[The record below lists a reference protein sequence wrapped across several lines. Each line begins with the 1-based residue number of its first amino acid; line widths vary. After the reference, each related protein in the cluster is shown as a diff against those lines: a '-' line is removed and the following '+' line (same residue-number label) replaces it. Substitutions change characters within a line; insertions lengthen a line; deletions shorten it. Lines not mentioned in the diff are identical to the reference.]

1 MKRPLAAVAASLA
14 LALALS
20 AAWGAAQTTLKS
32 GIDLSGFDR
41 SVRPQDNFF
50 RYVNGAWIANT
61 EIPADKSNYGS
72 FTILADRAESDLRA
86 IIEEAAA
93 DKTRPKGSDARKIGD
108 MYASFMDT
116 ARIEKLGATP
126 LSAEFGRVNAIRDR
140 VSLVRYLAHALRV
153 SINVPINGGVNQ
165 DAKKS
170 TQYITYWG
178 QSGLGLPDRDYYLKQ
193 DEKFAGYRT
202 AYVDYVERVLAL
214 AGVKDARAAA
224 ARIMKLETHLAE
236 VQWSREDSRDADK
249 TYNKFTV
256 ADAGKLMPGFDWNL
270 YLSEVRVPADAIVI
284 SQTTY
289 FTALARSFDEV
300 PLADWKLYL
309 KFHVIDTM
317 APYLSNAF
325 VQANFNLYSKTL
337 HGIEEM
343 RPRWKR
349 GVQSVEDGMGE
360 MAGKLYVARHF
371 KPAAKVRMDQLV
383 KNVLAALDAD
393 IDQLQWMGPE
403 TRKHA
408 HEKLARFTVKI
419 AYPDKWRD
427 YGKLEIRAG
436 DLVGNVMRANEFETN
451 RQLAKLGGPIDR
463 TEWGMTPQTINA
475 YNNPVANEIVFPAAI
490 LQPPFFDVEADD
502 AANYGAIG
510 AVIGHEISHGF
521 DDQGRKFDGAGNLT
535 DWWTSDDKAQFTARA
550 DRLAKE
556 YDGFESVPGHHLNG
570 RFTLGENIGD
580 LSGMAIAYQAYKR
593 ALGGAAAPVI
603 DGLTG
608 DQRFYLGYAQVWRRK
623 YREADLIARISTDP
637 HSPAQFR
644 VNGIVVNL
652 DPFYT
657 AFDVKPG
664 DKMYVAPE
672 ERIKI
677 W

>member
-1 MKRPLAAVAASLA
+1 MKRPLAVVATSLA

-20 AAWGAAQTTLKS
+20 AACGAAEATLKS
-32 GIDLSGFDR
+32 GIDSSGFDK

-50 RYVNGAWIANT
+50 QYVNGGWIART
-61 EIPADKSNYGS
+61 EIPADKSNYGT
-72 FTILADRAESDLRA
+72 FTALADKAESDLRA

-93 DKTRPKGSDARKIGD
+93 DKTHAKGSDAQKIGD

-116 ARIEKLGATP
+116 ARIEKLGVTP
-126 LSAEFGRVNAIRDR
+126 LKAEFGRINAIKDR
-140 VSLVRYLAHALRV
+140 PSLVRYLAHALRV
-153 SINVPINGGVNQ
+153 SIKVPVNANVNQ
-165 DAKKS
+165 DAKDTTK
-170 TQYITYWG
+170 YITYWD

-193 DEKFAGYRT
+193 DEQFVAYRA
-202 AYVDYVERVLAL
+202 AYLDYVEKVLSL

-224 ARIMKLETHLAE
+224 ARVMKLETHLAE

-270 YLSEVRVPADAIVI
+270 FLSAGKVPAGDLVI
-284 SQTTY
+284 SQPTY

-300 PLADWKLYL
+300 PPADWKVYL

-317 APYLSNAF
+317 APNLSDAF
-325 VQANFNLYSKTL
+325 VQANFNLYAKTL
-337 HGIEEM
+337 HGIEQN

-371 KPAAKVRMDQLV
+371 KPEAKARMDQLV

-403 TRKHA
+403 TKRHA
-408 HEKLARFTVKI
+408 HDKLARFTVKI

-521 DDQGRKFDGAGNLT
+521 DDQGRKFDGAGNLK
-535 DWWTSDDKAQFTARA
+535 DWWTSEDKAQFTERA

-580 LSGMAIAYQAYKR
+580 LSGMAIAHQAYQR
-593 ALGGAAAPVI
+593 SLGGAEAPVI

-608 DQRFYLGYAQVWRRK
+608 DQRFYLGYGQVWRRK

>member
-1 MKRPLAAVAASLA
+1 
-14 LALALS
+14 
-20 AAWGAAQTTLKS
+20 
-32 GIDLSGFDR
+32 
-41 SVRPQDNFF
+41 
-50 RYVNGAWIANT
+50 
-61 EIPADKSNYGS
+61 
-72 FTILADRAESDLRA
+72 
-86 IIEEAAA
+86 
-93 DKTRPKGSDARKIGD
+93 
-108 MYASFMDT
+108 
-116 ARIEKLGATP
+116 
-126 LSAEFGRVNAIRDR
+126 
-140 VSLVRYLAHALRV
+140 
-153 SINVPINGGVNQ
+153 
-165 DAKKS
+165 
-170 TQYITYWG
+170 
-178 QSGLGLPDRDYYLKQ
+178 
-193 DEKFAGYRT
+193 
-202 AYVDYVERVLAL
+202 
-214 AGVKDARAAA
+214 
-224 ARIMKLETHLAE
+224 
-236 VQWSREDSRDADK
+236 
-249 TYNKFTV
+249 
-256 ADAGKLMPGFDWNL
+256 
-270 YLSEVRVPADAIVI
+270 
-284 SQTTY
+284 
-289 FTALARSFDEV
+289 
-300 PLADWKLYL
+300 
-309 KFHVIDTM
+309 M
-317 APYLSNAF
+317 APYLSDAF

-337 HGIEEM
+337 LGIEQN

-371 KPAAKVRMDQLV
+371 KPEAKVRMNQLV

-403 TRKHA
+403 TKRHA
-408 HEKLARFTVKI
+408 HDKLARFTVKI

-427 YGKLEIRAG
+427 YSKLEIRAG

-475 YNNPVANEIVFPAAI
+475 YNNPVGNEIVFPAAI
-490 LQPPFFDVEADD
+490 LQPPFFNVEADD

-521 DDQGRKFDGAGNLT
+521 DDQGRKFDGAGNLK
-535 DWWTSDDKAQFTARA
+535 DWWTSEDKAQFTERA

-580 LSGMAIAYQAYKR
+580 LSGMAIAYQAYQR
-593 ALGGAAAPVI
+593 SLGGATAPVI

-608 DQRFYLGYAQVWRRK
+608 DQRFYLGYGQVWRRK

-664 DKMYVAPE
+664 DKMYAAPE